1 MLEDIPTA
9 LLLPPGE
16 LQRQDEPLVPVRVVR
31 EALVNALMR
40 QNFRLNSPLQIL
52 RYANRLEIRNPG
64 HSLVALDRLGDPGS
78 RLRNPAVAG
87 VLHETRFAENK
98 GSGIRIMREQMRAA
112 GLSPPAFDSDR
123 EKDEF
128 VATLLFHHFLGPED
142 VAWLSQFQEH
152 GLADDE
158 ARILVFAREKGS
170 ITNAECRNLTGLDT
184 LAVSQR
190 LRRLRDLA
198 LLEQHER
205 GRAAHYTPSPGLR
218 QAATATVPLTLAEA
232 LPQELPTLPHQLQA
246 LPHQLTALPQELQRL
261 LPEFPELPPDL
272 WESLGSLGERSPPAA
287 VKEVVRRL
295 CALRPFRVEELAR
308 LLRRKPKWV
317 RRNYLTPML
326 REGIVEHTAGAT
338 PTHPGQAYR
347 TVAAQP

>member
-184 LAVSQR
+184 LAGAVTSV
-190 LRRLRDLA
+190 RDDFF
-198 LLEQHER
+198 
-205 GRAAHYTPSPGLR
+205 AAAPDAIHNAAAAGENPG
-218 QAATATVPLTLAEA
+218 
-232 LPQELPTLPHQLQA
+232 
-246 LPHQLTALPQELQRL
+246 
-261 LPEFPELPPDL
+261 
-272 WESLGSLGERSPPAA
+272 
-287 VKEVVRRL
+287 
-295 CALRPFRVEELAR
+295 VEERVTSAGR
-308 LLRRKPKWV
+308 QRRFSRIERDDV
-317 RRNYLTPML
+317 CGQTRCQCAACTQGYTTAFQR
-326 REGIVEHTAGAT
+326 GIE
-338 PTHPGQAYR
+338 
-347 TVAAQP
+347 